1 MELDNHK
8 IIKHRKLIQ
17 ILSLLIYN
25 ADIKNWFTGNISR
38 SPLKIVCVP
47 GLNCYSCPGAI
58 SSCPLGAI
66 QNTLASGRLPILIT
80 GLLLLF
86 GTLFGRAICAFLCP
100 VGFIQELIYKI
111 PTSKIPKTK
120 KIETI
125 SQKLQKTKYIFLVL
139 TITLPLLFYFINGF
153 ASPYFCQFICP
164 AGTVGAGWPLVLLQK
179 GLSDSIGFLFKWKSV
194 IAAVLIFWSVF
205 SFRPF
210 CKYICPLG
218 AIYSFFNKV
227 AIFGIKV
234 DYTKCTNCQKCTKE
248 CKMNP
253 KAVNS
258 TECIRCGQC
267 ISQCDFEALKI

>member
-1 MELDNHK
+1 MLF
-8 IIKHRKLIQ
+8 LP
-17 ILSLLIYN
+17 
-25 ADIKNWFTGNISR
+25 WT
-38 SPLKIVCVP
+38 
-47 GLNCYSCPGAI
+47 I

-66 QNTLASGRLPILIT
+66 QNTLASGKAPILIT

-111 PTSKIPKTK
+111 PSKKIPKTK

-125 SQKLQKTKYIFLVL
+125 SQKLQKTKYIFLIL
-139 TITLPLLFYFINGF
+139 TITLPLLFYFINGY

-234 DYTKCTNCQKCTKE
+234 DYTKCSNCQKCTKD

-253 KAVNS
+253 KSVNS

-267 ISQCDFEALKI
+267 ISQCDFAALNS